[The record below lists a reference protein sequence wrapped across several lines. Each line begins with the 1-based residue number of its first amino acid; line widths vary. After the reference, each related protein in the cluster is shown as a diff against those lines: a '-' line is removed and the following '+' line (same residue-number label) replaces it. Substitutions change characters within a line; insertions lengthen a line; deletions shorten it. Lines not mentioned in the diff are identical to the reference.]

1 MFFPAQRCFS
11 CSPASQTQ
19 SSSKQATQTGC
30 PLLGWF
36 VLLKTNKTIQG
47 NPWNMLS
54 LLQHLSSDDFR
65 MFYEAQG
72 VLKSQGLPVFY
83 GVSWNPGFTRSVGSI
98 QQDTVLWGC
107 RKHYH
112 TLLTSLTHQS
122 HPSQPS
128 SWQDLGSILL
138 HVAPEKP
145 GGVQVPQPGKP
156 GLTLSAQPGLRG
168 FQCPERR

>member
-1 MFFPAQRCFS
+1 MFLPAQRCLS

-19 SSSKQATQTGC
+19 SPSKQATQTGC
-30 PLLGWF
+30 PLLRWF

-98 QQDTVLWGC
+98 QQDTVLGLQ
-107 RKHYH
+107 KALPYPAHLPD
-112 TLLTSLTHQS
+112 TPVTPTPAQFMAGSGF
-122 HPSQPS
+122 HPSPC
-128 SWQDLGSILL
+128 G
-138 HVAPEKP
+138 
-145 GGVQVPQPGKP
+145 
-156 GLTLSAQPGLRG
+156 T
-168 FQCPERR
+168 